1 MKKKKGIIKKGK
13 RFIKQTNQQLVKKI
27 RMKKERET
35 ETSLFMEKSPYG
47 FLVSTSPPFLSSRVP
62 NLHLHGDANVDRVD
76 EKRRADRRLDFLTEL
91 TFHKT
96 IHKWCFSCG
105 EKEGI
110 DEAAERWIGC
120 GGGVHRMKSSSKSV
134 SIHECMWKFYW
145 EKDGKIQQCWKQG

>member
-1 MKKKKGIIKKGK
+1 
-13 RFIKQTNQQLVKKI
+13 
-27 RMKKERET
+27 
-35 ETSLFMEKSPYG
+35 MEKSPFG
-47 FLVSTSPPFLSSRVP
+47 FLVSITPPFLSSRVP

-110 DEAAERWIGC
+110 DEAAEWWTGG
-120 GGGVHRMKSSSKSV
+120 GGGVHRIKSSFKSV
-134 SIHECMWKFYW
+134 SIHECMWNSI
-145 EKDGKIQQCWKQG
+145 EKKMVRFGNGENKDNVKIWQNGGKKEKERKKQRWI